1 MNLVAFAPPDRFFV
15 AVVDKLLCYA
25 FAGAGIY
32 ALASQDQLQPYAT
45 IELSPHR
52 AVTPV
57 SINAIIA
64 TFIENSTVVACAH
77 DDGRVTIHFPPP
89 HPHSDFTELPHNTG
103 TRPPIILTVDDACWG
118 IAIHP
123 DLRLV
128 AASANSF
135 NVTLFD
141 LTEWFDPLSDP
152 AKRVWPLG
160 EAPES
165 FAPSYHISNL
175 PVLEEPEWSPG
186 VPNCLKADSSI
197 ALDIGSK
204 LLSTTTVFDID
215 DNLTAH
221 SFVEDCESGHSESEH
236 GDQSE
241 ADCCMQDCFS
251 TNSFA
256 LSRASSYTTADEQE
270 DLNARPNSLNS
281 DTSES
286 NMSEIDEVH
295 DHLSSN
301 SSESEVIATS
311 ETDSDSETNQFEPL
325 RIRPNRD
332 QKIRIENCNPIVANE
347 ISDLVFHA
355 SAYDVWITN
364 LKTQKVECTLKNVF
378 STVWFGRI
386 SIHEY
391 IPEMSLIIAM
401 TQAGAVAFIRLLLT
415 PSGERLLAL
424 ERIIKPP
431 RPVPFL
437 GMFVDKRRNVST
449 GYVFAEVYVFAFDCS
464 VKVYSIEP
472 AAGNFVDILQQTL

>member
-1 MNLVAFAPPDRFFV
+1 M
-15 AVVDKLLCYA
+15 
-25 FAGAGIY
+25 
-32 ALASQDQLQPYAT
+32 
-45 IELSPHR
+45 
-52 AVTPV
+52 
-57 SINAIIA
+57 
-64 TFIENSTVVACAH
+64 
-77 DDGRVTIHFPPP
+77 
-89 HPHSDFTELPHNTG
+89 
-103 TRPPIILTVDDACWG
+103 
-118 IAIHP
+118 
-123 DLRLV
+123 
-128 AASANSF
+128 
-135 NVTLFD
+135 
-141 LTEWFDPLSDP
+141 
-152 AKRVWPLG
+152 
-160 EAPES
+160 
-165 FAPSYHISNL
+165 
-175 PVLEEPEWSPG
+175 
-186 VPNCLKADSSI
+186 
-197 ALDIGSK
+197 DIGSK

-378 STVWFGRI
+378 STVWFGSFRMFDRI